1 MEFSQLFKT
10 HSNLRPAL
18 LEKMPPMQIVRV
30 SNQNNDLAEENEHEL
45 LENGIEDAANS
56 NGKVPNSD
64 SVRSHFLFRL
74 AYPHLLGKYTHS
86 PLNLQNALLDL
97 LGGTDIS
104 LTTPSVNLAEKQNS
118 GSDHIPNNQD
128 LLDLLGGIDLSA
140 PAAPPTNNFM
150 SNSNGNNILSMLPSS
165 TPTTPSANILG
176 GSLLDDLT
184 SISNSTAMA
193 NGVKLTA
200 LDKNGLNV
208 ILVPQKNVGDA
219 ITGNKCLRVIMSA
232 TNNSTNT
239 LEQYLFQAAVPKSFT
254 LQMLSPSGSVLPP
267 GGTITQ
273 EMRLTNSAKVNC
285 NRFSALMFAHS
296 FSFPQTTLR
305 MRLRISYVVD
315 GNAVLEQAEVSGFPD
330 DAFD

>member
-1 MEFSQLFKT
+1 M
-10 HSNLRPAL
+10 
-18 LEKMPPMQIVRV
+18 
-30 SNQNNDLAEENEHEL
+30 
-45 LENGIEDAANS
+45 
-56 NGKVPNSD
+56 
-64 SVRSHFLFRL
+64 
-74 AYPHLLGKYTHS
+74 
-86 PLNLQNALLDL
+86 LDL
-97 LGGTDIS
+97 LGGTDLS
-104 LTTPSVNLAEKQNS
+104 LTTPSVNLFEKQNS

-128 LLDLLGGIDLSA
+128 LLDLLGGLDLSA
-140 PAAPPTNNFM
+140 PAAPPTSNFM

-184 SISNSTAMA
+184 SISNSTATA

-232 TNNSTNT
+232 TNNSNNT

-273 EMRLTNSAKVNC
+273 EMRLTNSAKV
-285 NRFSALMFAHS
+285 RRDRLSAPTVAHS
-296 FSFPQTTLR
+296 NSFPPQTTLR